1 MAEETKTNKL
11 SIVCFSGDFDKALP
25 MLILGTG
32 ASAFDYEVNLFFTF
46 WGLNIIKKK
55 KGRLPYGKQFLEKIF
70 NVMMGGR
77 NNLPMSKF
85 NFGGMG
91 PKMMQSM
98 MKQKKIKGLEEL
110 LKDATD
116 MGCNIY
122 ACDMAMHVMG
132 IKREDLI
139 DEVKDVVGVG
149 TFIANA
155 EGGQMLFI

>member
-1 MAEETKTNKL
+1 MEEEPKTRKL

-32 ASAFDYEVNLFFTF
+32 AAAFDYEVNLFFTF

-55 KGRLPYGKQFLEKIF
+55 RGRQPYGRRFLEKMF
-70 NVMMGGR
+70 NVLMGGR

-91 PKMMQSM
+91 PTMMQGM
-98 MKQKKIKGLEEL
+98 MKQKKVKGLDDL
-110 LKDATD
+110 LKDATSL
-116 MGCNIY
+116 GCNMY
-122 ACDMAMHVMG
+122 ACDMAMNVMG

-139 DEVKDVVGVG
+139 DEVKDCVGVG
-149 TFIANA
+149 SFIANA
-155 EGGQMLFI
+155 DGGQMLFI